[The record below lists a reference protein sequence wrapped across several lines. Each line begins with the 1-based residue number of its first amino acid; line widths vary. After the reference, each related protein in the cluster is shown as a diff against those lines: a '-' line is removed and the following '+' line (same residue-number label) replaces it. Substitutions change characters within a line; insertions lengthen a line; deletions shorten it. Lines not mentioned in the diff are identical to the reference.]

1 MGHLYDSFLKFSK
14 PYAADPTNAP
24 SKVILFLTMLALISS
39 PSAPKPFGSHPFTT
53 ANRRVELSLPFSSER
68 SSENA
73 AACIKRLRASHSAT
87 QLFTVFAVSRSR

>member
-1 MGHLYDSFLKFSK
+1 MESARSFNPPIALDVSIHYSHLFS
-14 PYAADPTNAP
+14 
-24 SKVILFLTMLALISS
+24 LTMLALISS

-53 ANRRVELSLPFSSER
+53 ANRRVELSLPLSSER

-73 AACIKRLRASHSAT
+73 AACTKRLRASHSAI